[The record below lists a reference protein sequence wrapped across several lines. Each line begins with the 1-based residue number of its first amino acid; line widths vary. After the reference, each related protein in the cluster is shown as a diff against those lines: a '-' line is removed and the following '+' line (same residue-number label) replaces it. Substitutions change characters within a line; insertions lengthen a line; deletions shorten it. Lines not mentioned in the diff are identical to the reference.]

1 MAASIFSALLSI
13 PDIINYIQYYRKVR
27 SRQMELKRSVER
39 QFAAVA
45 ANYAS
50 HPVMARGPELG
61 RMVELGVR
69 SGAERVLDLG
79 CGAGHT
85 ALAFA
90 PHVAEVV
97 AVDLAEAMLAQGR
110 RLACERGIGNVDFRL
125 GDVERLDLPDS
136 SFDVATSRFSAH
148 HYPAPERALA
158 EVVRVLRPGGAF
170 LLVDSVAPEAPGC
183 DTFLNAIEV
192 LRDPSHVRDHRVSEW
207 EAMFAAAGLAPV
219 LQLRWAIELDFDSW
233 VERIGTPDSEIGALR
248 RMLDRAPAELR
259 EALVIGSPGPHD
271 FSIPVALLQGS

>member
-1 MAASIFSALLSI
+1 M
-13 PDIINYIQYYRKVR
+13 D
-27 SRQMELKRSVER
+27 LKESVEK

-50 HPVMARGPELG
+50 HPVMTSGPELG
-61 RMVELGVR
+61 RMVELGVQ

-90 PHVAEVV
+90 PRVADVV

-110 RLACERGIGNVDFRL
+110 RLARERGIGNVDFRL
-125 GDVERLDLPDS
+125 GDVERLALPDA
-136 SFDVATSRFSAH
+136 SFDVVTSRFSAH

-158 EVVRVLRPGGAF
+158 EVVRVLRPGGTF

-207 EAMFAAAGLAPV
+207 EAMFSAAGLTPV
-219 LQLRWAIELDFDSW
+219 LRERWGLELAFDSW
-233 VERIGTPDSEIGALR
+233 VERIGTPDPEIGALR
-248 RMLDRAPAELR
+248 RMLDRAPAEVR
-259 EALVIGSPGPHD
+259 EALVIGSPGPYD
-271 FSIPVALLQGS
+271 FSMPVALLQGS

>member
-1 MAASIFSALLSI
+1 M
-13 PDIINYIQYYRKVR
+13 DV
-27 SRQMELKRSVER
+27 KRSVER

-50 HPVMARGPELG
+50 HPVMASGPELA
-61 RMVELGVR
+61 RMVELGVQ

-85 ALAFA
+85 ALAFG

-97 AVDLAEAMLAQGR
+97 AIDLAEAMLAQGR
-110 RLACERGIGNVDFRL
+110 RLARERGIGNVDFRL
-125 GDVERLDLPDS
+125 GDVEQLALPDS
-136 SFDVATSRFSAH
+136 SFEVVTSRFSAH
-148 HYPAPERALA
+148 HYPSPTRALA
-158 EVVRVLRPGGAF
+158 EVVRVLRPGGTF

-207 EAMFAAAGLAPV
+207 EAMFAGAGLTPM
-219 LQLRWAIELDFDSW
+219 LRQRWGLELDFDSW
-233 VERIGTPDSEIGALR
+233 VERIGTPDPEIRALR
-248 RMLDRAPAELR
+248 RMFERAPAEAR
-259 EALVIGSPGPHD
+259 EALAIGTPGPYD
-271 FSIPVALLQGS
+271 FAMPVALLQASLPSG

>member
-1 MAASIFSALLSI
+1 
-13 PDIINYIQYYRKVR
+13 
-27 SRQMELKRSVER
+27 MELKRSVER

-50 HPVMARGPELG
+50 HPVMTSGPEFG

-90 PHVAEVV
+90 PRVAEVV
-97 AVDLAEAMLAQGR
+97 AVDLAEAMLAEGR
-110 RLACERGIGNVDFRL
+110 RLASERGIENVDFRL
-125 GDVERLDLPDS
+125 GDVERLSLPDS
-136 SFDVATSRFSAH
+136 SFDVVSSRFSAH
-148 HYPAPERALA
+148 HYPAPKKALA
-158 EVVRVLRPGGAF
+158 EVVRVLCPGGTF

-207 EAMFAAAGLAPV
+207 EAMFTAAGLTPV
-219 LQLRWAIELDFDSW
+219 LRERWGLELDFDSW
-233 VERIGTPDSEIGALR
+233 VERIGTPDPEISALR
-248 RMLDRAPAELR
+248 RMLERSPAEAR
-259 EALVIGSPGPHD
+259 EALAIGTPGPYD
-271 FSIPVALLQGS
+271 FSMPVALLQGT

>member
-1 MAASIFSALLSI
+1 M
-13 PDIINYIQYYRKVR
+13 Q
-27 SRQMELKRSVER
+27 LKRSVER

-50 HPVMARGPELG
+50 HPVMASGPELG

-69 SGAERVLDLG
+69 SGTERVLDLG

-90 PHVAEVV
+90 PRVAEVV
-97 AVDLAEAMLAQGR
+97 AVDLVEAMLAEGR
-110 RLACERGIGNVDFRL
+110 RLAGERGIGNVDFRL

-136 SFDVATSRFSAH
+136 SFDVVTSRFSAH
-148 HYPAPERALA
+148 HYPAPQRALA

-207 EAMFAAAGLAPV
+207 KAMFAAAGLTPA
-219 LQLRWAIELDFDSW
+219 LHQRWGLELDFDSW
-233 VERIGTPDSEIGALR
+233 VARIGTPDPEIGALR
-248 RMLDRAPAELR
+248 RMLDRAPAEAR
-259 EALVIGSPGPHD
+259 EALAIGRPGPYD
-271 FSIPVALLQGS
+271 FSMPVALLRGS

>member
-1 MAASIFSALLSI
+1 MQL
-13 PDIINYIQYYRKVR
+13 R
-27 SRQMELKRSVER
+27 RSVER

-50 HPVMARGPELG
+50 HPVMASGPELG

-90 PHVAEVV
+90 PRVAEVV
-97 AVDLAEAMLAQGR
+97 AVDLVEAMLAEAR
-110 RLACERGIGNVDFRL
+110 RLARERGIGNVDFRL

-136 SFDVATSRFSAH
+136 NFDVVTSRFSAH
-148 HYPAPERALA
+148 HYPAPEKALA

-207 EAMFAAAGLAPV
+207 KAMFAAAGLTPA
-219 LQLRWAIELDFDSW
+219 LHQRWGLELDFDSW
-233 VERIGTPDSEIGALR
+233 VARIGTPEPEIGALR
-248 RMLDRAPAELR
+248 RMLDRAPAEAR
-259 EALVIGSPGPHD
+259 EALAIGRPGPYD
-271 FSIPVALLQGS
+271 FSMPLALLQGS

>member
-1 MAASIFSALLSI
+1 M
-13 PDIINYIQYYRKVR
+13 DVKQ
-27 SRQMELKRSVER
+27 SVER

-50 HPVMARGPELG
+50 HPVMTSGPELG
-61 RMVELGVR
+61 RMVELGAH

-97 AVDLAEAMLAQGR
+97 AVDLAEAMLAEGR
-110 RLACERGIGNVDFRL
+110 RLAGERGIGNVAFRL
-125 GDVERLDLPDS
+125 GDVEQLDLPDS
-136 SFDVATSRFSAH
+136 SFDVVTSRFSAH
-148 HYPAPERALA
+148 HYPAPARALA
-158 EVVRVLRPGGAF
+158 EVVRVLRPRGTF

-207 EAMFAAAGLAPV
+207 EAMLAEAGLTPV
-219 LQLRWAIELDFDSW
+219 LRQRWALELDFDSW
-233 VERIGTPDSEIGALR
+233 VERIGTPDPEISALR
-248 RMLDRAPAELR
+248 RMLDRSPAEAR
-259 EALVIGSPGPHD
+259 EALAIGSPGPYD
-271 FSIPVALLQGS
+271 FSMPVALIQGS

>member
-1 MAASIFSALLSI
+1 
-13 PDIINYIQYYRKVR
+13 
-27 SRQMELKRSVER
+27 MEHKKAVEK

-50 HPVMARGPELG
+50 HPVMASGPELD

-79 CGAGHT
+79 SGAGHT

-90 PHVAEVV
+90 PRVAEVV
-97 AVDLAEAMLAQGR
+97 AVDLAEAMLAEGR
-110 RLACERGIGNVDFRL
+110 RLARERGIANVDFRL
-125 GDVERLDLPDS
+125 GDVEQLALPDS
-136 SFDVATSRFSAH
+136 SFDVVTSRFSAH

-158 EVVRVLRPGGAF
+158 EVVRVLRSGGTF

-207 EAMFAAAGLAPV
+207 EAMFSAAGLTPV
-219 LQLRWAIELDFDSW
+219 LHQRWGLELDFDSW
-233 VERIGTPDSEIGALR
+233 VERIGTPDPEISALR
-248 RMLDRAPAELR
+248 RLMDRSPVEVR
-259 EALVIGSPGPHD
+259 EALAIGRPGPYD
-271 FSIPVALLQGS
+271 FSMPVALLQGT

>member
-1 MAASIFSALLSI
+1 
-13 PDIINYIQYYRKVR
+13 V
-27 SRQMELKRSVER
+27 ELKRSVER

-50 HPVMARGPELG
+50 HPVMSSGPELG
-61 RMVELGVR
+61 RMVEIGVR

-90 PHVAEVV
+90 PRVAEVV

-110 RLACERGIGNVDFRL
+110 RLARERGIGNVDFRL
-125 GDVERLDLPDS
+125 GDVERLAFPDS
-136 SFDVATSRFSAH
+136 SFDVVTSRFSAH

-158 EVVRVLRPGGAF
+158 EVVRVLRPGGSF
-170 LLVDSVAPEAPGC
+170 LLVDSVAPEVPVC
-183 DTFLNAIEV
+183 DSYLNAIEV

-207 EAMFAAAGLAPV
+207 EAMFSAAGLTPV
-219 LQLRWAIELDFDSW
+219 LHQRWGLELDFDSW
-233 VERIGTPDSEIGALR
+233 VERIGTPEAEIAALR
-248 RMLDRAPAELR
+248 RLFDRAPAEVR
-259 EALVIGSPGPHD
+259 EALRIGSPGPHD
-271 FSIPVALLQGS
+271 FSMPLAMLEGA

>member
-1 MAASIFSALLSI
+1 M
-13 PDIINYIQYYRKVR
+13 DVKG
-27 SRQMELKRSVER
+27 SVEK

-50 HPVMARGPELG
+50 HPVMASGPELG
-61 RMVELGVR
+61 QMVELGVR

-90 PHVAEVV
+90 PRVAEVV
-97 AVDLAEAMLAQGR
+97 AVDLAEAMLAEGR
-110 RLACERGIGNVDFRL
+110 RLAGERGVGNVEFRL
-125 GDVERLDLPDS
+125 GDVEQLALPDS
-136 SFDVATSRFSAH
+136 SFDVVTSRFSAH
-148 HYPAPERALA
+148 HYPAPTRALA
-158 EVVRVLRPGGAF
+158 EVVRVLRPGGTF

-207 EAMFAAAGLAPV
+207 KAMFVAAGLTPV
-219 LQLRWAIELDFDSW
+219 LRQRWGLELDFDSW
-233 VERIGTPDSEIGALR
+233 VERIGTPDPEISALR
-248 RMLDRAPAELR
+248 RLMDRSPVEAR
-259 EALVIGSPGPHD
+259 EALVIGSPGPYD
-271 FSIPVALLQGS
+271 FSMPVALLQGS

>member
-1 MAASIFSALLSI
+1 
-13 PDIINYIQYYRKVR
+13 
-27 SRQMELKRSVER
+27 MELKESVEK

-50 HPVMARGPELG
+50 HPVMTSGRELG
-61 RMVELGVR
+61 LMVELGVR

-90 PHVAEVV
+90 PRVAEVV
-97 AVDLAEAMLAQGR
+97 AVDLAEAMLAQGS
-110 RLACERGIGNVDFRL
+110 RLARERGIENIDFRI
-125 GDVERLDLPDS
+125 GDVERLALPDA
-136 SFDVATSRFSAH
+136 SFDVVTSRFSAH

-158 EVVRVLRPGGAF
+158 EVVRLLRPGGTF
-170 LLVDSVAPEAPGC
+170 LLADSVAPEAPGC

-207 EAMFAAAGLAPV
+207 KALFAAAGMTPALR
-219 LQLRWAIELDFDSW
+219 LRWAIELDFDSW
-233 VERIGTPDSEIGALR
+233 VERIGTPDPEIGALR
-248 RMLDRAPAELR
+248 RMFDRAPAEVR
-259 EALVIGSPGPHD
+259 QALAIGSRGPYD
-271 FSIPVALLQGS
+271 FSMPLALLQGS